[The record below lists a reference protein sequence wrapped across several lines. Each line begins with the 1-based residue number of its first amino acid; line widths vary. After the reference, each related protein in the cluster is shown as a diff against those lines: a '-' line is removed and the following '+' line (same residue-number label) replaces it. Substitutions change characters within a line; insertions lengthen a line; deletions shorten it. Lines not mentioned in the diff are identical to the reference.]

1 MKSENSFDRTISNYD
16 FFCREYLSIADAY
29 YNAPNGIC
37 DELKISRYL
46 PINTDITTKEMINA
60 YDIILSTF
68 NIYRTGFAFSFDT
81 EFVFDRLIEILR
93 VKSDCLLYPE
103 YVWLIV
109 NALSNID
116 YGIHNRLNLEDK
128 IALLGS
134 EQQLYI
140 YLKYKNLLCEID
152 KFSSDKFLLL
162 PLINELR
169 KNITKKSVD
178 FFRKI

>member
-1 MKSENSFDRTISNYD
+1 
-16 FFCREYLSIADAY
+16 
-29 YNAPNGIC
+29 
-37 DELKISRYL
+37 
-46 PINTDITTKEMINA
+46 MINA

-128 IALLGS
+128 IELLGS

-140 YLKYKNLLCEID
+140 YC
-152 KFSSDKFLLL
+152 
-162 PLINELR
+162 P
-169 KNITKKSVD
+169 
-178 FFRKI
+178 FFR